1 MTKKNAPKRPKVVWV
16 GNTPITPITARE
28 SRKINQRTRK
38 RREKLRKRYPEIH
51 GRVVDYLTYSIDD
64 GALFLNVTFKDRTIF
79 SLRFACEIF
88 IVGADFGDSE
98 RRLRDYARLY
108 EANSEVTSCS
118 HPMP

>member
-1 MTKKNAPKRPKVVWV
+1 VTKKNAPKRPKVVWV

-88 IVGADFGDSE
+88 IVGADFGDSRSGDLE
-98 RRLRDYARLY
+98 ITRDYMKPILK
-108 EANSEVTSCS
+108 
-118 HPMP
+118 